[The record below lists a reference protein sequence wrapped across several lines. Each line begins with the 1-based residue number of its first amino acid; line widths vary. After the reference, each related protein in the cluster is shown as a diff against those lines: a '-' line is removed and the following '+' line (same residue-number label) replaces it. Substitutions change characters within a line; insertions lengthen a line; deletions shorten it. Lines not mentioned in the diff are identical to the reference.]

1 MMPFDQ
7 LFPLLLQGTWE
18 SLYMTFASTFF
29 SYLLGLPL
37 GIALVVTEKDGL
49 MPNRPINAVLNV
61 LVNILRSAPFL
72 ILIMALTDVTRAVM
86 GTSLGSSAIVFP
98 LVIAA
103 FPYVGRLVEGSIRE
117 VEGGI
122 VEAMKSMGARPMQ
135 IILKAYLP
143 EAMPSLIIGAA
154 LATTTILGY
163 SAMAG
168 IVGGGGLGAIAINY
182 GYYKYQYEMMYICL
196 ALLILLV
203 QIIQKI
209 GNLIARKV
217 DKRR

>member
-1 MMPFDQ
+1 
-7 LFPLLLQGTWE
+7 
-18 SLYMTFASTFF
+18 MTFASTFF

-143 EAMPSLIIGAA
+143 EAMPSLINGAA

-203 QIIQKI
+203 QVIQKI

>member
-1 MMPFDQ
+1 MPPIDQ
-7 LFPLLLQGTWE
+7 LIPLLLQGTWE

-29 SYLLGLPL
+29 AYVLGLPL
-37 GIALVVTEKDGL
+37 GIALVVTEKGGL
-49 MPNRPINAVLNV
+49 MPNRPLNAFLNG

-72 ILIMALTDVTRAVM
+72 ILIMALTPVTRAVV
-86 GTSLGSSAIVFP
+86 GTSLGSPAIIFP
-98 LVIAA
+98 LVIAS
-103 FPYVGRLVEGSIRE
+103 FPYVSRLVEGSIRE

-122 VEAMKSMGARPMQ
+122 VEAMRSMGARPMQ
-135 IILKAYLP
+135 IITKALLP
-143 EAMPSLIIGAA
+143 EAMPSLIVGAA

-182 GYYKYQYEMMYICL
+182 GYYKYKFGMMYLCL

-203 QIIQKI
+203 QVIQMI
-209 GNLIARKV
+209 GNLIARTV

>member
-1 MMPFDQ
+1 MRRRR
-7 LFPLLLQGTWE
+7 LRRRCWRNRSRAE
-18 SLYMTFASTFF
+18 SGSIRA
-29 SYLLGLPL
+29 
-37 GIALVVTEKDGL
+37 
-49 MPNRPINAVLNV
+49 
-61 LVNILRSAPFL
+61 
-72 ILIMALTDVTRAVM
+72 VTRAVV
-86 GTSLGSSAIVFP
+86 GTSLGSPAIIFP
-98 LVIAA
+98 LVIAS
-103 FPYVGRLVEGSIRE
+103 FPYVSRLVEGSIRE

-122 VEAMKSMGARPMQ
+122 VEAMRSMGARPMQ
-135 IILKAYLP
+135 IITKALLP
-143 EAMPSLIIGAA
+143 EAMPSLIVGAA

-182 GYYKYQYEMMYICL
+182 GYYKYKFGMMYLCL

-203 QIIQKI
+203 QVIQMI

>member
-1 MMPFDQ
+1 
-7 LFPLLLQGTWE
+7 
-18 SLYMTFASTFF
+18 
-29 SYLLGLPL
+29 
-37 GIALVVTEKDGL
+37 VTEKDGL

-203 QIIQKI
+203 QVIQKI

>member
-203 QIIQKI
+203 QVIQKI

>member
-1 MMPFDQ
+1 MPFDQ

-203 QIIQKI
+203 QVIQKI